1 MRSPRDRSRT
11 AAAMGPAAIWMGKRV
26 ADWLRLDSDAKT
38 RDYLETAIVMGL
50 ALNWSWLA
58 AAGVAP
64 ILISLL
70 PCLAMCALGLCMNR
84 AGSQSCSTV
93 AKTSNR
99 AAVDD
104 TEPVTEAAAFEAP
117 PESAAPELPISGEA
131 APPASPE
138 PQTPKERTPTD
149 A

>member
-1 MRSPRDRSRT
+1 VTTPRSAQEPETPLARDLLF
-11 AAAMGPAAIWMGKRV
+11 AARHYLGGRRGLFILAGLAI
-26 ADWLRLDSDAKT
+26 A
-38 RDYLETAIVMGL
+38 MGL

-58 AAGVAP
+58 AAGIAP

>member
-1 MRSPRDRSRT
+1 VTTPRSAQEPETPLARDLLF
-11 AAAMGPAAIWMGKRV
+11 AARYYLGGRRGLFILAGLAI
-26 ADWLRLDSDAKT
+26 A
-38 RDYLETAIVMGL
+38 MGL

-58 AAGVAP
+58 AAGIAP
-64 ILISLL
+64 ILVGLL
-70 PCLAMCALGLCMNR
+70 PCLAMCAFGLCMNR
-84 AGSQSCSTV
+84 AGSESCSTV

-131 APPASPE
+131 APPASPK